1 MKNST
6 DYKTLIFYKLALS
19 IGAVKDENTDDID
32 IKKLLT
38 NTFLFLSKDKVLTK
52 KQEREFNVFKD
63 RYNLYL
69 KYCEENDL
77 VDKNIFKEIKTLN
90 TITVP
95 DMSGIKVPNLEKEL
109 KENNLDIDKIAE
121 LFTKLNG

>member
-109 KENNLDIDKIAE
+109 KEKNLDIDKIAE